1 MFLNKI
7 SEDLV
12 IHSSSMSDFISLNQH
27 QKKALV
33 IQLYEQGKT
42 RRQIAELAHMSFKD
56 IANVIR
62 KHTGENIDST
72 GNKPEKSKYARA
84 FELFLHGK
92 QSVEVAIELDMSAD
106 EVEELHVQY
115 WRLSKLD
122 GLEALYY
129 EAKYSLSLLL
139 QLFKTLKN
147 KRITKDKDIHD
158 LIELANYGLPTL
170 RNRHEE
176 LFNQVT
182 ALQSKKVTLINEIQ
196 GLRNSIYAN
205 NEIISRQNEE
215 SRKLDRKL
223 NRLHTLLR
231 NASKG
236 SDYHKVMEII
246 DQRLNDK
253 KPLLVSA
260 FIAVMKTL
268 KKNPYGLNLLNS
280 SSADVEDYLTT
291 DDDGKS
297 ILQFAESCYNN
308 LLKSYA
314 ETIAHYRCHHDE

>member
-1 MFLNKI
+1 
-7 SEDLV
+7 
-12 IHSSSMSDFISLNQH
+12 
-27 QKKALV
+27 
-33 IQLYEQGKT
+33 
-42 RRQIAELAHMSFKD
+42 
-56 IANVIR
+56 
-62 KHTGENIDST
+62 
-72 GNKPEKSKYARA
+72 
-84 FELFLHGK
+84 
-92 QSVEVAIELDMSAD
+92 
-106 EVEELHVQY
+106 LHVQY

-122 GLEALYY
+122 DLEELYH

-139 QLFKTLKN
+139 QLFKILKDQ
-147 KRITKDKDIHD
+147 RITRDREIYD
-158 LIELANYGLPTL
+158 LIELARYGLPSL
-170 RNRHEE
+170 RNKHED
-176 LFNQVT
+176 LLNQVT
-182 ALQSKKVTLINEIQ
+182 ALQSKKMALNNEIL
-196 GLRNSIYAN
+196 GLKNSIYAN

-215 SRKLDRKL
+215 SRKLDIKL
-223 NRLHTLLR
+223 DRLHILLR

-280 SSADVEDYLTT
+280 SSADIEDYLTT

-314 ETIAHYRCHHDE
+314 ETIAHYR